1 MSLNPQNR
9 QRLLLIVVAA
19 GVGLLILDSV
29 ILTPLGKTWTA
40 HATEIAKLKQD
51 VARGR
56 GVLDGGQRTQR
67 RWTEMQANALPK
79 DAAEAE
85 QKLLTAFDGW
95 GRANNIELGSIKP
108 QWKKGTD
115 RYSTLECRI
124 DATGSVAMLSRF
136 IFEMEKS
143 PLALRVDSV
152 ELTARDEG
160 GNRLT
165 LGLIVSGVRMSPLE
179 GRL

>member
-1 MSLNPQNR
+1 MSFNSQNR
-9 QRLLLIVVAA
+9 QQLLLIVVAA
-19 GVGLLILDSV
+19 GIGLLLLDYV
-29 ILTPLGKTWTA
+29 IITPLGKTWTA
-40 HATEIAKLKQD
+40 HTVEIAKLKQD

-56 GVLDGGQRTQR
+56 GVLGNGPRTQQ
-67 RWTEMQANALPK
+67 RWAEMQANALPK

-124 DATGSVAMLSRF
+124 DATGSLGMLSRF
-136 IFEMEKS
+136 LFEVEKS

-152 ELTARDEG
+152 ELTARDDG

-165 LGLIVSGVRMSPLE
+165 LGLIVSGVRMAPLE